1 MKSYHRFR
9 KFLSE
14 KGLEYYFDEDGGYHV
29 LRGFNRVIATISK
42 EEVWRG
48 FDEKA
53 EQRIIELIRLDKIF
67 DIMS

>member
-9 KFLSE
+9 GFLSE
-14 KGLEYYFDEDGGYHV
+14 RGLGYYFDEDGGYHV
-29 LRGFNRVIATISK
+29 LCGFNRVIATISK